1 MGFSLWNWKD
11 RFWEDEVFSRKL
23 KHNRFKIFCD
33 SSSTW
38 NTGAAE
44 SLWIGKVKKPCL
56 VANNPIMPPSSK
68 KSGFNE
74 IAKGTDVILR
84 TQFSPWTWSTVYRK
98 IGLDFFNCIQS
109 CFSLSQK
116 KAWMKWF
123 NHWKIALLL
132 QCKLDHHHHFLVQI
146 GSSTVTYPSIFPWS
160 CSCTI
165 LIWQSYFN
173 Q

>member
-84 TQFSPWTWSTVYRK
+84 TQFSPWTWSPVYRK
-98 IGLDFFNCIQS
+98 TRLDFFNCIQS

-116 KAWMKWF
+116 SMNEMIQPLKNCSVATVQTGPPPPPLFGPNRKFYSYLSIYLPLILFLYNF
-123 NHWKIALLL
+123 NLTVLL
-132 QCKLDHHHHFLVQI
+132 
-146 GSSTVTYPSIFPWS
+146 
-160 CSCTI
+160 
-165 LIWQSYFN
+165 
-173 Q
+173 